1 MAKPLIDLNDDT
13 LFSKSSSGGGARGIS
28 VPLQSQPNKIN
39 LNDDSLFYKNK
50 EAASQ
55 DVQAER
61 YRAMFGYDKVEEAPK
76 PKGILDSIDSAIT
89 NTFGTN
95 KADPNEIDRA
105 GVERV
110 KQEEAAKQR
119 DVAARRAEMGITDD
133 RNYAARTF
141 DAAAAGAAGF
151 VGSTAEYLG
160 RQFGIKTLE
169 DVGQKAQIDAAALTP
184 KEQDL
189 LQKVV
194 GGVGSFL
201 PMATGAVLAGG
212 ATMVAGGSA
221 ALAGTVGSLV
231 GAALEAPS
239 IGQEA
244 YEGARKETG
253 NEAVAERQGYKAVA
267 YNLPLSFIT
276 NKLGFFADKGGRIM
290 QTGKTV
296 LMEGAQEGGQKV
308 LTNVMGYQETGKG
321 VSEEA
326 LVGGLTGGVVKQFNY
341 TPEVETAKGKD
352 DTGGKG
358 DTKVYDAG
366 DQRPAAPGATQDVQ
380 ADKPLLNFYE
390 VRDTFATKPSVAA
403 VMYLDAP
410 DQQTKDLIN
419 KAVDRAEIREQF
431 NEALGDQ
438 AILTDTRAEMGQFVD
453 FVDDLY
459 ASLPSF
465 VNDMPPAG
473 IIKVGRPPVPTM
485 EDVDKSF
492 DEAWNDVSYQA
503 SLQQEADRAAAER
516 EAKKSSV
523 VTKAGVAEKPVVD
536 LDSPSLFEQAKSEAK
551 DAAAEALDV
560 LLEVSGGKLNITG
573 QQYTVAD
580 LPKAIQKVM
589 EALVK
594 MGYYKLQDI
603 SVELMKRMRGNDN
616 WKALA
621 DSVTPEMLT
630 DAYSQMQFDQKEAPS
645 VTSEQL
651 KQIIAPAATEQTA
664 PAAKVEPE
672 KVEPAK
678 PVTDEAKAIEQVLS
692 LLRNNKVGQA
702 AKLFKEAD
710 LYAKG
715 FGSFPE
721 LQKMAKEQGTPQREV
736 TTPDGKKAF
745 ERKRYG
751 DFVNKDGKV
760 VRSAA
765 AAQVAKTDNADE
777 DMDQVGM
784 TFERTNKG
792 KVKKTKII
800 EGQQEQDQ
808 ALKEAG
814 ETRKS
819 FTERKKAEGDALRT
833 SSQREPL
840 TAPAELGLPDQFEDG
855 QRLPAQEV
863 AKDDK
868 RERELDA
875 PNQFEAPRGSQLS
888 LGIGRFTRSDDT
900 PAQSKL
906 RGKLDAIVKN
916 FSNIK
921 FFSDTILGL
930 QQQIADIDSQ
940 LKGIDTLVVKEDG
953 EEKVFRARREDDENP
968 GLWGISDETNYSR
981 FLDGFV
987 PDKPTTKTALLDAR
1001 RRLSD
1006 ELTKVRENSIR
1017 SKAALY
1023 KRSIWRMADQMMNI
1037 TQASIRGGM
1046 NPEEARKVFREFYQA
1061 VSFRETLPQQE
1072 QTQEE
1077 VGFDQDAQSDFFDG
1091 ARVAMGLIADYRNKM
1106 MNLRDLSDNIER
1118 GLREG
1123 DFRYTDVTDA
1133 FRAFKMSPPLGILN
1147 VATQLSVR
1155 TKLAKHLAD
1164 NGNSNAARTEWL
1176 VNMDKVLKMDPTS
1189 RSRFTQDELTLH
1201 GRFFAKRDLLAS
1213 RRAVD
1218 EDMRTSDN
1226 AADAFPVLLFN
1237 NYTLAQAQNDTDLK
1251 RLLGDPGEAWLQDAA
1266 YAMRRRPDLAPE
1278 IRSNMSE
1285 TDRMS
1290 FDNWVARKKAAI
1302 AQAAEV
1308 MGKAPAFVEL
1318 RNMASLEPL
1327 LDSTP
1332 RQGGENI
1339 RDMTVPIGTFP
1350 SEYEQAYVK
1359 IARAELSEIPAIMD
1373 TLARMN
1379 AILVGNVDP
1388 DTGEILT
1395 PDRADEMAAEYI
1407 DSLEANAVME
1417 FSVDSNGNERSQF
1430 GKRYQENP
1438 SAKTVEEA
1446 GARDAGKPAV
1456 QLGDEASEELLQNEQ
1471 IDGFD
1476 NMFEAMNETE
1486 EETDTEATEA
1496 SPDVASEQR
1505 ESAAR
1510 GVKIP
1515 GSLTGQDFMFRR
1527 GPFVGSLIPAM
1538 VQEQVSKIT
1547 AQWPGAPR
1555 IIVLPNADH
1564 LPAEL
1569 RERVKARLGKNMG
1582 AKGMYYQGEV
1592 YLFSDHLASVGDV
1605 EFTLFHETYGH
1616 LGLRAFLG
1624 TKFDTFLE
1632 QTYNTNPAVKEQVD
1646 ALMQAEPIGMLE
1658 AVDEVLSDMAA
1669 QNKPISA
1676 VKAYIGRIIFGLRSV
1691 GFNRVAGWMSTK
1703 TDAELGYVLKM
1714 ARKSAKEGVPAAM
1727 NGAPDEFRLA
1737 EARLPYELFS
1747 SRGGKT
1753 RAYARYN
1760 PVTMTWAVFTA
1771 TGTELR
1777 SSWNTSVERDFE
1789 KVMEMMRKEGRIE
1802 RRLRSGLYIDNKIP
1816 SDLQQIPEFREVM
1829 GDLSVMSKDGIK
1841 TLGRMIKRNATI
1853 LFQNEY
1859 KAVFD
1864 VVDYLRSKGRLA
1876 ANFDLKELLEGN
1888 HERRTGAELDDLR
1901 KRFEKPLMD
1910 LVKSLGEQG
1919 GNVTIADA
1927 GLNLPPDVIAR
1938 LGKLSVMDAYAI
1950 AMHAAE
1956 RNKHIAKINPKK
1968 PDGGSGMLT
1977 KDATALLDE
1986 LQGKPYMAT
1995 LGEMSRILRQ
2005 MSDYKLARMRDSG
2018 MISHAEFM
2026 ARSNYQNYINLSG
2039 FNEGLDKFDDPG
2051 IMAGG
2056 PKFGTRK
2063 DKRALGRDTMATDVV
2078 ARTILSFEAAV
2089 INANKN
2095 AVKQKVLS
2103 MFELNYDPDFVT
2115 IQKQAYKP
2123 VLDENGQVTE
2133 QIDPDYIRNK
2143 NVMIVHVNGRPITM
2157 EFKQTGFG
2165 TFADAIHGS
2174 VYAPEASA
2182 WPLQM
2187 MGKVNQVM
2195 GQMLTTWNPV
2205 WSVIN
2210 YTRDVQNLYFNAV
2223 ADQRVTKDMARQMLK
2238 YQRQARKAAFHLATD
2253 GKYGNDADQTMI
2265 DYYNEMRAEGGATSF
2280 LNFRGLEEKVAEL
2293 KDLLDPKDPNAFRK
2307 TIDKVLEVV
2316 ENFNIPLEMA
2326 PRIAAYRVMRENG
2339 FSRSEAAAF
2348 AGEITVNFNM
2358 RGSAKWARQMFL
2370 FFNPAVQGTNKM
2382 VKLMADNPKS
2392 VAKIA
2397 GGMFVVGF
2405 MANILARALGGDDED
2420 GVNKLDKIP
2429 VYKRA
2434 TSIVLWPEM
2443 PLMAIPIPYGWNVF
2457 YAAGN
2462 FMADT
2467 MYAGSQSAKTTAK
2480 RIFQSAFEGFSPIG
2494 SAGLDSK
2501 SILGTAAKTLAP
2513 TATLPMV
2520 DLLLNENR
2528 FGAPIVKEES
2538 SMFSK
2543 GKRANSQMGFDSASP
2558 ISAAAFKGLN
2568 KATGG
2573 DKVNGGLIDVNPGAV
2588 DYLIN
2593 SYVPGLG
2600 AESYK
2605 FASWATRKALGYD
2618 TKEAAMPLVDRLT
2631 AKIPEGYDFGSF
2643 RRAET
2648 LINTKYDDYLLN
2660 KGNRQEILKEY
2671 PNLGTAR
2678 AIITSA
2684 KNQINDLRQA
2694 RAALDTKDD
2703 MPDAKKVE
2711 LYNLSRKKE
2720 KEIVQKSVR
2729 LIMQTNPQMKQE
2741 LLASE

>member
-28 VPLQSQPNKIN
+28 LSTQQIQQPKIN

-50 EAASQ
+50 EEASQ
-55 DVQAER
+55 DVVAER
-61 YRAMFGYDKVEEAPK
+61 YRNMFGFDKPPEPIKTV
-76 PKGILDSIDSAIT
+76 GMLDRIDAGIT

-110 KQEEAAKQR
+110 KQEEAAKQQQI
-119 DVAARRAEMGITDD
+119 AARRAEMGVTDD
-133 RNYAARTF
+133 RGYGMRTF
-141 DAAAAGAAGF
+141 DSAAAGAAGMI
-151 VGSTAEYLG
+151 GSTAEYLG

-201 PMATGAVLAGG
+201 PMATGAVLAG
-212 ATMVAGGSA
+212 
-221 ALAGTVGSLV
+221 AGTVAAGGGLGLASTVASAV

-253 NEAVAERQGYKAVA
+253 NEAVAERQGYKAIA
-267 YNLPLSFIT
+267 YNLPLTFIT
-276 NKLGFFADKGGRIM
+276 NKLGFFGAGGGRTA
-290 QTGKTV
+290 QTAKTIAS
-296 LMEGAQEGGQKV
+296 EGLQEGGQKV

-321 VSEEA
+321 VAEEA

-341 TPEVETAKGKD
+341 TPDV
-352 DTGGKG
+352 DTGKGKG
-358 DTKVYDAG
+358 DDKRVTGD
-366 DQRPAAPGATQDVQ
+366 DQRPAGGDTTTETNGTVPGAITQE
-380 ADKPLLNFYE
+380 DKPLLNFYE
-390 VRDTFATKPSVAA
+390 VRDTFAAKPSVAA

-419 KAVDRAEIREQF
+419 KAVDRADIREGF

-459 ASLPSF
+459 KSIPAF
-465 VNDMPPAG
+465 VNNMPPAG
-473 IIKVGRPPVPTM
+473 IIKVARPPVPTM
-485 EDVDKSF
+485 EDLDKSF
-492 DEAWNDVSYQA
+492 DEAWNDLSYQA
-503 SLQQEADRAAAER
+503 SLEQEAALMASER
-516 EAKKSSV
+516 DAKKTGVIS
-523 VTKAGVAEKPVVD
+523 KAAVESTPVEPAVD
-536 LDSPSLFEQAKSEAK
+536 LDAPSLFDQAKDEAK
-551 DAAAEALDV
+551 DAAAEALDI

-621 DSVTPEMLT
+621 DSVTPQMLS
-630 DAYSQMQFDQKEAPS
+630 DAYSQMQFEQKEAPS

-651 KQIIAPAATEQTA
+651 QQIIGPVQPAATAAAPAAA
-664 PAAKVEPE
+664 PAKA
-672 KVEPAK
+672 
-678 PVTDEAKAIEQVLS
+678 VTDEAKAVDQVLS

-702 AKLFKEAD
+702 AKVFKDAD

-715 FGSFPE
+715 FGSFPD
-721 LQKMAKEQGTPQREV
+721 LQKMAKEQGAPAREV
-736 TTPDGKKAF
+736 LTPDGKRAF

-751 DFVNKDGKV
+751 DYVNKDGKLV
-760 VRSAA
+760 TNAA
-765 AAQVAKTDNADE
+765 AVQVAKTDNADE
-777 DMDQVGM
+777 DMDQIGM
-784 TFERTNKG
+784 TFERKSGG
-792 KVKKTKII
+792 KVKRTKIV
-800 EGQQEQDQ
+800 EGQKEQNE
-808 ALKEAG
+808 ALKDAG
-814 ETRKS
+814 ETSKS
-819 FTERKKAEGDALRT
+819 FRERKKAEGDALKA

-840 TAPAELGLPDQFEDG
+840 TASEELGLPTEFEDG

-863 AKDDK
+863 SKDDQ

-875 PNQFEAPRGSQLS
+875 PNKFEAPRGSQLS
-888 LGIGRFTRSDDT
+888 LGIGRFTRNDDT

-921 FFSDTILGL
+921 FFSDTILLL
-930 QQQIADIDSQ
+930 QQQIADIDSK
-940 LKGIDTLVVKEDG
+940 LKAIDTVVVNEDG
-953 EEKVFRARREDDENP
+953 EDKVFRARREEDENP
-968 GLWGISDETNYSR
+968 GLWGISDETNYAR

-1046 NPEEARKVFREFYQA
+1046 NADEARKVFREFYQA

-1077 VGFDQDAQSDFFDG
+1077 VGFDQDAQTDFFDG
-1091 ARVAMGLIADYRNKM
+1091 ARVAMGLVADYRNKQM
-1106 MNLRDLSDNIER
+1106 TVRDLSDNIER

-1123 DFRYTDVTDA
+1123 DFNYTDVTNA
-1133 FRAFKMSPPLGILN
+1133 FRAFKMTPPIGVLN
-1147 VATQLSVR
+1147 ITSQLSVR
-1155 TKLAKHLAD
+1155 TKLTKHLAD

-1189 RSRFTQDELTLH
+1189 RSRFTPDEITLH

-1218 EDMRTSDN
+1218 EDMRTADN

-1237 NYTLAQAQNDTDLK
+1237 NYTLGQATNDTDLK
-1251 RLLGDPGEAWLQDAA
+1251 RLLGDPSEAWLQDAA
-1266 YAMRRRPDLAPE
+1266 YAMRRRPDLASE
-1278 IRSNMSE
+1278 IRTSMSE
-1285 TDRMS
+1285 ADRMA
-1290 FDNWVARKKAAI
+1290 FDNWVARKKASI
-1302 AQAAEV
+1302 AQEAEI

-1318 RNMASLEPL
+1318 RNMAGLEL
-1327 LDSTP
+1327 RLDSTP
-1332 RQGGENI
+1332 IQRQGFN
-1339 RDMTVPIGTFP
+1339 DPQPIGTPP
-1350 SEYEQAYVK
+1350 SEYEQAYIQ
-1359 IARAELSEIPAIMD
+1359 IARAELSEIPAILD
-1373 TLARMN
+1373 SLARMN
-1379 AILVGNVDP
+1379 SILVGNIDP

-1395 PDRADEMAAEYI
+1395 PDRAEEMAAEYI
-1407 DSLEANAVME
+1407 DSLEANAVMIE
-1417 FSVDSNGNERSQF
+1417 SSSNQF
-1430 GKRYQENP
+1430 GKRYEEAP

-1446 GARDAGKPAV
+1446 GARDSGKPVA
-1456 QLGDEASEELLQNEQ
+1456 QLGDETSEELIQEGA

-1476 NMFEAMNETE
+1476 NMFDAMNETDE
-1486 EETDTEATEA
+1486 DAEVTNDEAV
-1496 SPDVASEQR
+1496 PDVAAEQQDG
-1505 ESAAR
+1505 R
-1510 GVKIP
+1510 GPRVKVP
-1515 GSLTGQDFMFRR
+1515 GSLTGEQFLFRR
-1527 GPFVGSLIPAM
+1527 GPFSGALIPAI
-1538 VQEQVSKIT
+1538 VQEHVSKIT

-1555 IIVLPNADH
+1555 IVVLPNANH

-1569 RERVKARLGKNMG
+1569 RERVKARLGKHLG
-1582 AKGMYYQGEV
+1582 AKGLYHAGEV
-1592 YLFSDHLASVGDV
+1592 YLFSDHLTTIGDV

-1624 TKFDTFLE
+1624 DKLDGFLE
-1632 QTYNTNPAVKEQVD
+1632 LTYNTNPAVKEQAD
-1646 ALMQAEPIGMLE
+1646 ALMQAEPIGKLE
-1658 AVDEVLSDMAA
+1658 AIEEVMSDMAA
-1669 QNKPISA
+1669 EKKPIGA
-1676 VKAYIGRIIFGLRSV
+1676 VKAFMGRVISGLRNV
-1691 GFNRVAGWMSTK
+1691 GFTRVAGWMATK

-1714 ARKSAKEGVPAAM
+1714 ARKAAQEGAPATM
-1727 NGAPDEFRLA
+1727 NGAPDEIRLA
-1737 EARLPYELFS
+1737 EARLPYELFA
-1747 SRGGKT
+1747 SRGGQT

-1760 PVTMTWAVFTA
+1760 PITMTWAVFTA
-1771 TGTELR
+1771 NGQELR
-1777 SSWNTSVERDFE
+1777 SNWNTAVETDFE
-1789 KVMEMMRKEGRIE
+1789 VVMDLMRKQGRVE

-1816 SDLQQIPEFREVM
+1816 SDLQKIPEFRESWEEV
-1829 GDLSVMSKDGIK
+1829 GASKEGVK
-1841 TLGRMIKRNATI
+1841 TLGRLIKRNATI

-1876 ANFDLKELLEGN
+1876 ADFDLSELLEGN

-1901 KRFEKPLMD
+1901 KRFEKPLMQ
-1910 LVKSLGEQG
+1910 LVKDLGDQG
-1919 GNVTIADA
+1919 GNIKVADA
-1927 GLNLPPDVIAR
+1927 GLQLPPDVIKR
-1938 LGKLSVMDAYAI
+1938 MGDLSVMDAYHI
-1950 AMHAAE
+1950 AMHAEE

-1977 KDATALLDE
+1977 NDAKALLDE
-1986 LQGKPYMAT
+1986 LSFKPYAST
-1995 LGEMSRILRQ
+1995 LGEMTRILKQ
-2005 MSDYKLARMRDSG
+2005 MSDYKLARMQESG
-2018 MISHAEFM
+2018 MISSAEYM
-2026 ARSNYQNYINLSG
+2026 ARANYKNYVNLSG

-2063 DKRALGRDTMATDVV
+2063 DKRALGRDTMATDVI

-2133 QIDPDYIRNK
+2133 QIDPNYLKNK

-2182 WPLQM
+2182 WPLRAL
-2187 MGKVNQVM
+2187 GKVNQVM

-2210 YTRDVQNLYFNAV
+2210 YTRDIQNLYFNAV
-2223 ADQRVTKDMARQMLK
+2223 ADKRVSKEMARQMLK

-2265 DYYNEMRAEGGATSF
+2265 NYYNEMREEGGATSF

-2293 KDLLDPKDPNAFRK
+2293 KNLLDPKDPNAFM
-2307 TIDKVLEVV
+2307 KVTSKAIEVI

-2339 FSRSEAAAF
+2339 FSKSEAAAF

-2370 FFNPAVQGTNKM
+2370 FFNPAVQGSAKM
-2382 VKLMADNPKS
+2382 VKLMQQNPKA

-2397 GGMFVVGF
+2397 GGMFAVGF
-2405 MANILARALGGDDED
+2405 IANIIARALGGDDED
-2420 GVNKLDKIP
+2420 GVSKLDKIP

-2434 TSIVLWPEM
+2434 TSIVLWPEV
-2443 PLMAIPIPYGWNVF
+2443 PGMAIPIPYGWNVF

-2467 MYAGSQSAKTTAK
+2467 MYAGTQSAKTTAK

-2494 SAGLDSK
+2494 SAGLDSQ
-2501 SILGTAAKTLAP
+2501 SLLGTAAKTIAP

-2558 ISAAAFKGLN
+2558 ISAGIFKGLN
-2568 KATGG
+2568 RATGG

-2588 DYLIN
+2588 DYMIN
-2593 SYVPGLG
+2593 SYIPGLG
-2600 AESYK
+2600 AETYK

-2618 TKEAAMPLVDRLT
+2618 TKEAAIPLVDRLT

-2660 KGNRQEILKEY
+2660 KENRKEILKEY

-2703 MPDAKKVE
+2703 MPEAKKIE

>member
-1 MAKPLIDLNDDT
+1 MAKPLIDLNDDS

-28 VPLQSQPNKIN
+28 LSTQQIQQPKIN

-50 EAASQ
+50 EEASQ
-55 DVQAER
+55 DVVAER
-61 YRAMFGYDKVEEAPK
+61 YRNMFGFDKPPEPIKTV
-76 PKGILDSIDSAIT
+76 GMLDRIDQGIT

-95 KADPNEIDRA
+95 RADPNEIDRA

-110 KQEEAAKQR
+110 KQEELLKQR
-119 DVAARRAEMGITDD
+119 EVAARRAELGVTDD
-133 RNYAARTF
+133 RGYAMRTF
-141 DAAAAGAAGF
+141 DSAAAGAAGMI
-151 VGSTAEYLG
+151 GSTAEYLG

-169 DVGQKAQIDAAALTP
+169 EVGQKAQIDAAALTP

-201 PMATGAVLAGG
+201 PMATGAVLAG
-212 ATMVAGGSA
+212 
-221 ALAGTVGSLV
+221 AGTVAAGGGLGLASTVASAV

-253 NEAVAERQGYKAVA
+253 NEAVAERQGYKAIA
-267 YNLPLSFIT
+267 YNIPLSFIT
-276 NKLGFFADKGGRIM
+276 NKLGFFGQGGGRVA

-321 VSEEA
+321 VAEEA
-326 LVGGLTGGVVKQFNY
+326 LVGGLTGGVVKQFNI
-341 TPEVETAKGKD
+341 TPEADTSKGD
-352 DTGGKG
+352 DTRIKT
-358 DTKVYDAG
+358 D
-366 DQRPAAPGATQDVQ
+366 DQRPAGGPATDEPAATVPGATP
-380 ADKPLLNFYE
+380 DKPLLNFYE
-390 VRDTFATKPSVAA
+390 VRDTFAAKPSVAA

-410 DQQTKDLIN
+410 DQQTKELIN
-419 KAVDRAEIREQF
+419 KAVDRAEIREGF

-459 ASLPSF
+459 ASIPAF
-465 VNDMPPAG
+465 VNNMPPAG
-473 IIKVGRPPVPTM
+473 IIKIARPPAPTM
-485 EDVDKSF
+485 EDLDKSF
-492 DEAWNDVSYQA
+492 DEAWNDLSYQA
-503 SLQQEADRAAAER
+503 SMEQEAARFASER
-516 EAKKSSV
+516 DAKKGAV
-523 VTKAGVAEKPVVD
+523 VSKPAVEEATPQVD
-536 LDSPSLFEQAKSEAK
+536 LDAPSLFDQAKDEAK
-551 DAAAEALDV
+551 DAAAEALDI

-621 DSVTPEMLT
+621 DSVTPQMLT
-630 DAYSQMQFDQKEAPS
+630 DAYSQMQFDQKEAPA

-651 KQIIAPAATEQTA
+651 QQIIGPVKPAAVVKA
-664 PAAKVEPE
+664 
-672 KVEPAK
+672 EPAQ
-678 PVTDEAKAIEQVLS
+678 TDESKAIDQVLS

-702 AKLFKEAD
+702 AKVFKEAD

-721 LQKMAKEQGTPQREV
+721 LQKMAKEQGTPAREV
-736 TTPDGKKAF
+736 LTPDGKKAF

-751 DFVNKDGKV
+751 DYVNKQGKV
-760 VRSAA
+760 VSNADA
-765 AAQVAKTDNADE
+765 VQVAKTDNADE
-777 DMDQVGM
+777 DMDQIGM
-784 TFERTNKG
+784 TFERKAKG
-792 KVKKTKII
+792 KVKSTRII
-800 EGQQEQDQ
+800 EGQKEQNE
-808 ALKEAG
+808 ALKSAG
-814 ETRKS
+814 ETSKS
-819 FTERKKAEGDALRT
+819 FAQRKKAEGDALKAG
-833 SSQREPL
+833 SQREPL
-840 TAPAELGLPDQFEDG
+840 TASDELGLPTEFEKD
-855 QRLPAQEV
+855 QRLPAEEV
-863 AKDDK
+863 AKDDL

-875 PNQFEAPRGSQLS
+875 PNKFEAPRGSQLS
-888 LGIGRFTRSDDT
+888 LGIGRFTRNDDT
-900 PAQSKL
+900 PAQSRL
-906 RGKLDAIVKN
+906 RGKLEAIVKN

-921 FFSDTILGL
+921 FFSDTIMLL
-930 QQQIADIDSQ
+930 QQQIADIDSK
-940 LKGIDTLVVKEDG
+940 LKAIDTVVVNEDG
-953 EEKVFRARREDDENP
+953 EEKVFRARREEDENP
-968 GLWGISDETNYSR
+968 GLWGISDETNYAR
-981 FLDGFV
+981 FMDGFV

-1001 RRLSD
+1001 RRLTD

-1046 NPEEARKVFREFYQA
+1046 NADEARKVFREFYQA
-1061 VSFRETLPQQE
+1061 VAFREVLPQQE

-1077 VGFDQDAQSDFFDG
+1077 AGFDQDAQTDFFDG
-1091 ARVAMGLIADYRNKM
+1091 ARVAMGLIADYRNKQM
-1106 MNLRDLSDNIER
+1106 TVRDLSDNIER

-1123 DFRYTDVTDA
+1123 DFNFTDVTNA
-1133 FRAFKMSPPLGILN
+1133 FRAFKMTPPIGVLN
-1147 VATQLSVR
+1147 IANQLSVR
-1155 TKLAKHLAD
+1155 TKLTKHLAD

-1189 RSRFTQDELTLH
+1189 RSRFTADELMMH
-1201 GRFFAKRDLLAS
+1201 SRFFAKRDLLAS

-1218 EDMRTSDN
+1218 EDMRTADS

-1237 NYTLAQAQNDTDLK
+1237 NYTLGQATNDTDLK
-1251 RLLGDPGEAWLQDAA
+1251 RLLGDPSEAWLQDAA
-1266 YAMRRRPDLAPE
+1266 YAMRRRPDLASE
-1278 IRSNMSE
+1278 IRNSMSE
-1285 TDRMS
+1285 TDRMA
-1290 FDNWVARKKAAI
+1290 FDNWVARKKASI
-1302 AQAAEV
+1302 AQEADMMAR
-1308 MGKAPAFVEL
+1308 APAFVEL
-1318 RNMASLEPL
+1318 RNMAGLDPR

-1332 RQGGENI
+1332 IQSNGLS
-1339 RDMTVPIGTFP
+1339 DPQPIGTFP
-1350 SEYEQAYVK
+1350 SQYEVAYK
-1359 IARAELSEIPAIMD
+1359 QIASAELSDIPAILDGM
-1373 TLARMN
+1373 ARLN
-1379 AILVGNVDP
+1379 AIVVGNIDP

-1395 PDRADEMAAEYI
+1395 PDRADEMAAEFI

-1417 FSVDSNGNERSQF
+1417 TSTDSKGNERKQF
-1430 GKRYQENP
+1430 GKRYTETP

-1446 GARDAGKPAV
+1446 GARDSGKPVA
-1456 QLGDEASEELLQNEQ
+1456 QLGDESSVELLQDES

-1476 NMFEAMNETE
+1476 NMFDAMNETE
-1486 EETDTEATEA
+1486 EDAETTNDGEAQ
-1496 SPDVASEQR
+1496 DVAQEQQ
-1505 ESAAR
+1505 EDR
-1510 GVKIP
+1510 GSRVKVP
-1515 GSLTGQDFMFRR
+1515 GSLTGEEFLFRR
-1527 GPFVGSLIPAM
+1527 GPFMGTLIPAI
-1538 VQEQVSKIT
+1538 VQEHVSKII

-1555 IIVLPNADH
+1555 IVVLPNADH
-1564 LPAEL
+1564 LPPEL
-1569 RERVKARLGKNMG
+1569 RERVKARLGQNMG
-1582 AKGMYYQGEV
+1582 AKGLYHAGEV
-1592 YLFSDHLASVGDV
+1592 YLFSDHLTTIGDV

-1624 TKFDTFLE
+1624 DKLDSFLE
-1632 QTYNTNPAVKEQVD
+1632 NTYNTNPAVKEQVD
-1646 ALMQAEPIGMLE
+1646 ALMQAEPIGKLE
-1658 AVDEVLSDMAA
+1658 AIDEVLSDMAA
-1669 QNKPISA
+1669 QNKPIGA
-1676 VKAYIGRIIFGLRSV
+1676 VKAFMGRLIAGLRNV
-1691 GFNRVAGWMSTK
+1691 GFTRVAGWMSTK

-1714 ARKSAKEGVPAAM
+1714 ARKAAQEGGPAAM
-1727 NGAPDEFRLA
+1727 NGAPDDIRLA
-1737 EARLPYELFS
+1737 EARLPYELFA

-1760 PVTMTWAVFTA
+1760 PITMTWAVFTA
-1771 TGTELR
+1771 NGQDLR
-1777 SSWNTSVERDFE
+1777 SNWNTTVEQDFE
-1789 KVMEMMRKEGRIE
+1789 VVMDLMRKQGRVE
-1802 RRLRSGLYIDNKIP
+1802 RRLRSGLYVDNKIP
-1816 SDLQQIPEFREVM
+1816 SDLQKIPEFRESWDEV
-1829 GDLSVMSKDGIK
+1829 GMSKEGVK
-1841 TLGRMIKRNATI
+1841 TLGRLIKRNATI

-1864 VVDYLRSKGRLA
+1864 VIDYLRSKGRLA
-1876 ANFDLKELLEGN
+1876 ADFDLRELLEGN
-1888 HERRTGAELDDLR
+1888 HERRTGAELDELR
-1901 KRFEKPLMD
+1901 KRFEKPLMQ
-1910 LVKSLGEQG
+1910 LVKDLGEQG
-1919 GNVTIADA
+1919 GNIRVADA
-1927 GLNLPPDVIAR
+1927 GLNLPPDVLAR
-1938 LGKLSVMDAYAI
+1938 FGDMSVMDAYHI
-1950 AMHAAE
+1950 AMHAEE

-1977 KDATALLDE
+1977 LDARALLDE
-1986 LQGKPYMAT
+1986 LSFKPYAST
-1995 LGEMSRILRQ
+1995 LGEMTRILKQ
-2005 MSDYKLARMRDSG
+2005 MSDYKLARMQGSG
-2018 MISHAEFM
+2018 MISSAEYL
-2026 ARSNYQNYINLSG
+2026 ARANYKNYVNLSG

-2051 IMAGG
+2051 ILAGG

-2078 ARTILSFEAAV
+2078 ARTILSFEAAI

-2133 QIDPDYIRNK
+2133 QIDPNYIKSK

-2182 WPLQM
+2182 WPLRAL
-2187 MGKVNQVM
+2187 GKVNQVM

-2210 YTRDVQNLYFNAV
+2210 YTRDIQNLYFNAV
-2223 ADQRVTKDMARQMLK
+2223 ADKRVTKAMARQMLA

-2265 DYYNEMRAEGGATSF
+2265 NYYNEMREEGGATSF

-2293 KDLLDPKDPNAFRK
+2293 KNLLDPKDPNAFM
-2307 TIDKVLEVV
+2307 KVTSKAIEVI

-2339 FSRSEAAAF
+2339 FSKSESAAF

-2370 FFNPAVQGTNKM
+2370 FFNPAVQGSAKM
-2382 VKLMADNPKS
+2382 VKLMQQNPKF

-2397 GGMFVVGF
+2397 GGMFAVGF
-2405 MANILARALGGDDED
+2405 IANIIARALGGDDED
-2420 GVNKLDKIP
+2420 GVSKLDKIP

-2434 TSIVLWPEM
+2434 TSIVLWPEV
-2443 PLMAIPIPYGWNVF
+2443 PGLAIPIPYGWNVF

-2467 MYAGSQSAKTTAK
+2467 MYAGTQSAKTTMK
-2480 RIFQSAFEGFSPIG
+2480 RIAQSAFEGFSPIG

-2501 SILGTAAKTLAP
+2501 TILGTAAKTIAP
-2513 TATLPMV
+2513 TATLPLV

-2528 FGAPIVKEES
+2528 FGAPIVKEEGS
-2538 SMFSK
+2538 VFGK
-2543 GKRANSQMGFDSASP
+2543 GKRANSEMGFDSASP
-2558 ISAAAFKGLN
+2558 ISAGVFKGLN
-2568 KATGG
+2568 RATGG
-2573 DKVNGGLIDVNPGAV
+2573 DRVNSGLVDVNPGVV
-2588 DYLIN
+2588 DYMIN

-2600 AESYK
+2600 AETYK

-2618 TKEAAMPLVDRLT
+2618 TKEAALPLVDRLT

-2643 RRAET
+2643 RRAEA
-2648 LINTKYDDYLLN
+2648 LINTKFDDYQLN
-2660 KGNRQEILKEY
+2660 KANRAEILKEY
-2671 PNLGTAR
+2671 PNLGVAR
-2678 AIITSA
+2678 GIITSA
-2684 KNQINDLRQA
+2684 KNQITDLRQA
-2694 RAALDTKDD
+2694 RALLDQKEG
-2703 MPDAKKVE
+2703 MSEEKKIE

>member
-13 LFSKSSSGGGARGIS
+13 LFSKSSSGGGARGLSLSTQQI
-28 VPLQSQPNKIN
+28 QQPKIN

-50 EAASQ
+50 EEASQ
-55 DVQAER
+55 DVVAER
-61 YRAMFGYDKVEEAPK
+61 YRNMFGFDKPPEVVK
-76 PKGILDSIDSAIT
+76 PTGILDRIDQGIT
-89 NTFGTN
+89 NTFGRN

-110 KQEEAAKQR
+110 KQEEAAQQR
-119 DVAARRAEMGITDD
+119 QIAARRAEMGVTDD
-133 RNYAARTF
+133 RGYAMRTF
-141 DAAAAGAAGF
+141 DSAAAGAAGMI
-151 VGSTAEYLG
+151 GSTAEYLG

-169 DVGQKAQIDAAALTP
+169 EVGQKAQIDAAALTP

-201 PMATGAVLAGG
+201 PMATGAVLAG
-212 ATMVAGGSA
+212 
-221 ALAGTVGSLV
+221 AGTVAAGGGLGLASTVASAV

-267 YNLPLSFIT
+267 YNIPLSFIT
-276 NKLGFFADKGGRIM
+276 NKLGFFGQGGGRVV

-296 LMEGAQEGGQKV
+296 LMEGTQEGGQKV

-321 VSEEA
+321 VAEEA

-341 TPEVETAKGKD
+341 TPDVDTSKDKGEDKRIKSD
-352 DTGGKG
+352 
-358 DTKVYDAG
+358 
-366 DQRPAAPGATQDVQ
+366 DQRPAGGGDTTTENPGTVPGAIAE

-390 VRDTFATKPSVAA
+390 VRDTFAAKPSVAA

-410 DQQTKDLIN
+410 DQQTKDLIS
-419 KAVDRAEIREQF
+419 KAVDRADIREGF

-459 ASLPSF
+459 KSIPAF
-465 VNDMPPAG
+465 VNNMPPAG
-473 IIKVGRPPVPTM
+473 IIKVARPPVPTM
-485 EDVDKSF
+485 EDLDKSF

-503 SLQQEADRAAAER
+503 SMEQEAARFAAER
-516 EAKKSSV
+516 DAKKAATVSKSAV
-523 VTKAGVAEKPVVD
+523 ETAPVTPAID
-536 LDSPSLFEQAKSEAK
+536 LDAPSLFDQAKGEAK
-551 DAAAEALDV
+551 DAAAEALDI
-560 LLEVSGGKLNITG
+560 LLEVSGGKMNITG

-603 SVELMKRMRGNDN
+603 SVELMKRMRNNDS
-616 WKALA
+616 WKSLA
-621 DSVTPEMLT
+621 DSVTPQMLT
-630 DAYSQMQFDQKEAPS
+630 DAYSQMQFDQKEAPA

-651 KQIIAPAATEQTA
+651 QQIIGPVKPAAEA
-664 PAAKVEPE
+664 

-678 PVTDEAKAIEQVLS
+678 TDEAKAIDQVLS
-692 LLRNNKVGQA
+692 LLRNNQVGQA
-702 AKLFKEAD
+702 AKVFKEAD

-721 LQKMAKEQGTPQREV
+721 LQKMAKEQGAPAREV
-736 TTPDGKKAF
+736 LTPDGKKAF

-751 DFVNKDGKV
+751 DYVNKEGKLV
-760 VRSAA
+760 TNPAA
-765 AAQVAKTDNADE
+765 VQVAKTDNADE
-777 DMDQVGM
+777 DMDQIGM
-784 TFERTNKG
+784 TFERTAKG
-792 KVKKTKII
+792 KVKSTRII
-800 EGQQEQDQ
+800 EGQKEQNE
-808 ALKEAG
+808 ALKAAG
-814 ETRKS
+814 ETKKS
-819 FTERKKAEGDALRT
+819 FNERKKAEGDALKA

-840 TAPAELGLPDQFEDG
+840 TASDELGLPTEFEDG
-855 QRLPAQEV
+855 QRLPAVEV
-863 AKDDK
+863 SKDDV

-875 PNQFEAPRGSQLS
+875 PNKFEAPRGSQLS
-888 LGIGRFTRSDDT
+888 LGIGRFTRSDDN
-900 PAQSKL
+900 PEQAKL
-906 RGKLDAIVKN
+906 RGKLEAIVKN

-921 FFSDTILGL
+921 FFSDTILLL
-930 QQQIADIDSQ
+930 QQQIADIDSK
-940 LKGIDTLVVKEDG
+940 LKSIDTVVVNEDG
-953 EEKVFRARREDDENP
+953 EEKVFRARREEDENP
-968 GLWGISDETNYSR
+968 GLWGISDETNYAR
-981 FLDGFV
+981 FIDGFV

-1023 KRSIWRMADQMMNI
+1023 KRSVMRMMDQMMNI

-1046 NPEEARKVFREFYQA
+1046 NAEDARKVFSEFYKA
-1061 VSFRETLPQQE
+1061 GSFRETLPQQE

-1077 VGFDQDAQSDFFDG
+1077 AGFDQDAQTDFFDG
-1091 ARVAMGLIADYRNKM
+1091 ARVAMGLIADYRNKSM
-1106 MNLRDLSDNIER
+1106 TVRDLSDNIER

-1123 DFRYTDVTDA
+1123 DFNFTDVTNA
-1133 FRAFKMSPPLGILN
+1133 FRAFKMTPPIGVLN
-1147 VATQLSVR
+1147 IASQLSVR
-1155 TKLAKHLAD
+1155 TKLTKHLAD

-1189 RSRFTQDELTLH
+1189 RSRFTADEIALH

-1218 EDMRTSDN
+1218 EDMRTADN

-1237 NYTLAQAQNDTDLK
+1237 NYTLGQAKNDVDLN
-1251 RLLGDPGEAWLQDAA
+1251 RLLGDASEAWLQDAA
-1266 YAMRRRPDLAPE
+1266 YAMRRRPDLASE
-1278 IRSNMSE
+1278 IRTSMSE
-1285 TDRMS
+1285 ADRMA
-1290 FDNWVARKKAAI
+1290 FDNWVARKKASI
-1302 AQAAEV
+1302 AQEAEV
-1308 MGKAPAFVEL
+1308 MGKSAAFVEL
-1318 RNMASLEPL
+1318 RNMAGLEPR

-1332 RQGGENI
+1332 IQSQGLS
-1339 RDMTVPIGTFP
+1339 DPQPIGTFP
-1350 SEYEQAYVK
+1350 SEYEQAYIQ
-1359 IARAELSEIPAIMD
+1359 IARAELSELPAIMD

-1379 AILVGNVDP
+1379 SILVGNIDP

-1395 PDRADEMAAEYI
+1395 PERADEMAAEFI

-1417 FSVDSNGNERSQF
+1417 TSTDSKGNERKQF
-1430 GKRYQENP
+1430 GKRYTETP

-1456 QLGDEASEELLQNEQ
+1456 QLGDESSVELMQDES

-1476 NMFEAMNETE
+1476 NMFDAMNETE
-1486 EETDTEATEA
+1486 EETETTNEGEA
-1496 SPDVASEQR
+1496 SADVAAEQQ
-1505 ESAAR
+1505 EGR
-1510 GVKIP
+1510 GPRVKVP
-1515 GSLTGQDFMFRR
+1515 GSLTGEEFLFRR
-1527 GPFVGSLIPAM
+1527 GPFSGVMIPAI
-1538 VQEQVSKIT
+1538 VQEHVSKIVS
-1547 AQWPGAPR
+1547 QWPGAPR
-1555 IIVLPNADH
+1555 IVVLPNADH
-1564 LPAEL
+1564 LPPEL

-1582 AKGMYYQGEV
+1582 AKGLYHAGEV
-1592 YLFSDHLASVGDV
+1592 YLFSDHLTTIGDV

-1624 TKFDTFLE
+1624 DKLDAFLE
-1632 QTYNTNPAVKEQVD
+1632 LTYATNPAVKEQVD
-1646 ALMQAEPIGMLE
+1646 AIMQAEPIGKLE
-1658 AVDEVLSDMAA
+1658 AIEEVLSDMAVEK
-1669 QNKPISA
+1669 KPAGA
-1676 VKAYIGRIIFGLRSV
+1676 VKAFLGRIISGLRNL
-1691 GFNRVAGWMSTK
+1691 GFTRVAGWMSTK
-1703 TDAELGYVLKM
+1703 TDAELGYVLNM
-1714 ARKSAKEGVPAAM
+1714 ARKAAQEGTPATM
-1727 NGAPDEFRLA
+1727 NGAPDEIRLA
-1737 EARLPYELFS
+1737 EARLPYELFA
-1747 SRGGKT
+1747 SRGGQT

-1760 PVTMTWAVFTA
+1760 PITMSWAVFTA
-1771 TGTELR
+1771 NGQDLR
-1777 SSWNTSVERDFE
+1777 SSWNTAVETDFE
-1789 KVMEMMRKEGRIE
+1789 VVMDLMRKQGRVE

-1816 SDLQQIPEFREVM
+1816 SDLQKIPEFRESWDEV
-1829 GDLSVMSKDGIK
+1829 GMSKEGIK
-1841 TLGRMIKRNATI
+1841 TLGRLIKRNATI

-1864 VVDYLRSKGRLA
+1864 VVEYLRSKGRLA
-1876 ANFDLKELLEGN
+1876 KDFDLTELLEGN
-1888 HERRTGAELDDLR
+1888 HERRTGSELDDLR
-1901 KRFEKPLMD
+1901 KRFEKPLMQ
-1910 LVKSLGEQG
+1910 LVKDLGEQG
-1919 GNVTIADA
+1919 GNVRVADA
-1927 GLNLPPDVIAR
+1927 GLNLPPEVLKRFGDI
-1938 LGKLSVMDAYAI
+1938 SVMDAYNI
-1950 AMHAAE
+1950 AMHAE
-1956 RNKHIAKINPKK
+1956 SRNKHIAKINPKK

-1977 KDATALLDE
+1977 NDARALLDE
-1986 LQGKPYMAT
+1986 LSFKPYAGT
-1995 LGEMSRILRQ
+1995 LGEMTRILNQ
-2005 MSDYKLARMRDSG
+2005 MSDYKLARMQESG
-2018 MISHAEFM
+2018 MISSAEYM
-2026 ARSNYQNYINLSG
+2026 ARSQYKNYVNLSG

-2063 DKRALGRDTMATDVV
+2063 DKRALGRDTMATDVI

-2133 QIDPDYIRNK
+2133 QIDPNYIKNK

-2182 WPLQM
+2182 WPLRAL
-2187 MGKVNQVM
+2187 GKVNQVM

-2223 ADQRVTKDMARQMLK
+2223 ADQRVTKEMARQMLK

-2265 DYYNEMRAEGGATSF
+2265 DYYNEMREEGGATSF

-2293 KDLLDPKDPNAFRK
+2293 KNLLDPKDPNAFV
-2307 TIDKVLEVV
+2307 KVGQKAIEVI

-2326 PRIAAYRVMRENG
+2326 PRIAAYRVMKENG
-2339 FSRSEAAAF
+2339 FSKSEAAAF

-2370 FFNPAVQGTNKM
+2370 FFNPAVQGSAKM
-2382 VKLMADNPKS
+2382 VKLMQQNPKV

-2397 GGMFVVGF
+2397 GGMFAVGF
-2405 MANILARALGGDDED
+2405 IANIIARALGGDDED
-2420 GVNKLDKIP
+2420 GVSKLDKIP

-2434 TSIVLWPEM
+2434 TSIVLWPEV
-2443 PLMAIPIPYGWNVF
+2443 PGMAIPIPYGWNVF

-2467 MYAGSQSAKTTAK
+2467 MYAGSQSAKTTMK
-2480 RIFQSAFEGFSPIG
+2480 RIAQSAFEGFSPIG

-2501 SILGTAAKTLAP
+2501 TMLGTAAKAMAP
-2513 TATLPMV
+2513 TATLPLV
-2520 DLLLNENR
+2520 DILLNENR
-2528 FGAPIVKEES
+2528 FGAPIFKEEN

-2543 GKRANSQMGFDSASP
+2543 GKRANSEMGFDSASP
-2558 ISAAAFKGLN
+2558 ISAGAFKGLN
-2568 KATGG
+2568 RATGG
-2573 DKVNGGLIDVNPGAV
+2573 DRVNSGLVDVNPGVV
-2588 DYLIN
+2588 DYMIT

-2600 AESYK
+2600 AETYK

-2618 TKEAAMPLVDRLT
+2618 TKEAAIPLVDRLT

-2643 RRAET
+2643 RRAEV

-2660 KGNRQEILKEY
+2660 KGNRAEILKEY

-2678 AIITSA
+2678 AIVTSA

-2694 RAALDTKDD
+2694 RAALDTKEG
-2703 MPDAKKVE
+2703 MSEEKKIE